1 MERNQT
7 RNLKSRPS
15 RRRNDASN
23 LISSPFAAH
32 VDLDLTN
39 FAIEQM
45 NAPSAFAADVIAPLA
60 SVPDQGGKYVIFGEE
75 ILEDP
80 GDVVRGP
87 LAAPKELAHS
97 LSRDTYQ
104 CEDHAATFPYAREEE
119 GAAKAIYSP
128 EQRATRHVMERVL
141 RLKRELAVIAK
152 VLVAGEYSA
161 SNKLAL
167 EGGRKWSDPLNSD
180 PIADVMGMAKAIA
193 LGCGFTPNRI
203 VFGWDVLV
211 ALKVHEEI
219 KRRFVNVVGGAIGLE
234 QIAQVFEIPT
244 TLSSVRKKAAG
255 TKTFVWPAGT
265 IWIGYTSP
273 TPSMEDVSFA
283 KTFLWSGAPD
293 TVGGIGVER
302 YDLYPP
308 GRKGRAVDVHFW
320 HSDVKITTKDAGAL
334 ITGAI

>member
-1 MERNQT
+1 M
-7 RNLKSRPS
+7 P
-15 RRRNDASN
+15 AY

-60 SVPDQGGKYVIFGEE
+60 SVTDQGGKYVIFGEE

-80 GDVVRGP
+80 GDIVRGP

-97 LSRDTYQ
+97 LSRDSYQ

-119 GAAKAIYSP
+119 RAAQGIYSP
-128 EQRATRHVMERVL
+128 EQRATRQAMERVI
-141 RLKRELAVIAK
+141 RLKRELALIAT
-152 VLVAGEYSA
+152 VTAADAYGAG
-161 SNKLAL
+161 NKLAL
-167 EGGRKWSDPLNSD
+167 AGGDKWSDPLNSD
-180 PIADVMGMAKAIA
+180 PIGDIFGLAKAVA

-203 VFGWDVLV
+203 VFGWDVLE
-211 ALKVHEEI
+211 ALKVHEDI
-219 KRRFVNVVGGAIGLE
+219 KSRFVNLVGGAITLQ

-255 TKTFVWPAGT
+255 TKTFIWPAGT
-265 IWIGYTSP
+265 IWLGYTSP

-293 TVGGIGVER
+293 TIGGIGVET

>member
-1 MERNQT
+1 MPQ
-7 RNLKSRPS
+7 
-15 RRRNDASN
+15 

-39 FAIEQM
+39 FAIEQI
-45 NAPSAFAADVIAPLA
+45 NAPSAFAAEVIAPLA
-60 SVPDQGGKYVIFGEE
+60 SVTDQGGKYVIFGEE
-75 ILEDP
+75 ALEDP
-80 GDVVRGP
+80 GDIVRGP

-119 GAAKAIYSP
+119 GAARAIYSP
-128 EQRATRHVMERVL
+128 EQRATQQAMERVI
-141 RLKRELAVIAK
+141 RLKRELNLIAK

-180 PIADVMGMAKAIA
+180 PIADVMAMAKAIA

-203 VFGWDVLV
+203 VFGWDVLG
-211 ALKVHEEI
+211 ALKVHEGI
-219 KRRFVNVVGGAIGLE
+219 KHRFVYAVGGAINLE
-234 QIAQVFEIPT
+234 QIAQVFEIPCS
-244 TLSSVRKKAAG
+244 LSSARKKTGG
-255 TKTFVWPAGT
+255 TKTFLWPPGT
-265 IWIGYTSP
+265 MWLGYTSP
-273 TPSMEDVSFA
+273 TPSMEDISFA

-293 TVGGIGVER
+293 TIGGIGAET

-320 HSDVKITTKDAGAL
+320 HSDVKITTADAGAL